1 MATTKNS
8 NRRGGKKNLWVLMNS
23 HAFARWCVC
32 SPFSRVRG
40 FLSRLNHGESAPQ
53 RAMDHQA
60 RTAAIILAAGT
71 SSRMG
76 EAGNKLLLP
85 LHNRPVLAHVIEA
98 VLGSQ
103 ARPIILVLGHQ
114 AEEVK
119 ARIQADLRESALEIV
134 ENADYAQ
141 GQSTS
146 MKAGLRALLASH
158 AGQHLTSVIFLLGD
172 QPMITSAMIDRL
184 IALREQTGRPI
195 VLPLY
200 GGQRGN
206 PVVFSLDLV
215 PELLQVSGD
224 EGGRSIIQRHLQEV
238 ATLEMGEEA
247 ANFDVDT
254 WGAYL
259 QVQAAW
265 QQKMLE

>member
-1 MATTKNS
+1 
-8 NRRGGKKNLWVLMNS
+8 
-23 HAFARWCVC
+23 
-32 SPFSRVRG
+32 
-40 FLSRLNHGESAPQ
+40 
-53 RAMDHQA
+53 MDHQP

-98 VLGSQ
+98 VLGSR

-114 AEEVK
+114 AEEV
-119 ARIQADLRESALEIV
+119 RERLRPVLREETLAIV

-146 MKAGLRALLASH
+146 MKAGLHALLTSH
-158 AGQHLTSVIFLLGD
+158 AEQDLAGVIFLLGD

-184 IALREQTGRPI
+184 IGLREQTGRLI
-195 VLPLY
+195 ALPLY
-200 GGQRGN
+200 AGRRGN
-206 PVVFSLDLV
+206 PVVFSLQLV

-224 EGGRSIIQRHLQEV
+224 EGGRRIIQRHPQEI
-238 ATLEMGEEA
+238 ATLEMDEEA

-254 WGAYL
+254 WEAYL

-265 QQKMLE
+265 EQKMLE